1 MPVVQLAQRNRP
13 DTDTGDETRVGA
25 GVNYF
30 MLGHNANVKAL
41 YTRISPKVGNKS
53 NQFTIQLQFFYF

>member
-1 MPVVQLAQRNRP
+1 
-13 DTDTGDETRVGA
+13 
-25 GVNYF
+25 